1 MHMLGAPSHLLTR
14 LDDGESREI
23 TGRLALSAR
32 DDRLGP
38 RLFGLLMSDR
48 CLSADMT
55 GLTAG
60 LFALLTG
67 GDGVRAGFR
76 GLPAGLGALLTRFGG
91 LDASLASDLARRLG
105 LGPLL
110 RRAVL

>member
-1 MHMLGAPSHLLTR
+1 MHMLGAPAHLFTR
-14 LDDGESREI
+14 LDDGASCEI

-32 DDRLGP
+32 DDRLSP
-38 RLFGLLMSDR
+38 RLFGLLMSDP

-60 LFALLTG
+60 FFALLTDD
-67 GDGVRAGFR
+67 DGLSAGLR
-76 GLPAGLGALLTRFGG
+76 GLPASLGALLTRFGG
-91 LDASLASDLARRLG
+91 LDASLASDFAPRLG

>member
-1 MHMLGAPSHLLTR
+1 MHMLGAPAHLLTR
-14 LDDGESREI
+14 QDDGASCEI

-48 CLSADMT
+48 GLSADMT
-55 GLTAG
+55 GLTAR

-67 GDGVRAGFR
+67 SDGVRAGFR
-76 GLPAGLGALLTRFGG
+76 GLPAGLDALLTRFGG
-91 LDASLASDLARRLG
+91 LDTSFASNLARRLG

>member
-1 MHMLGAPSHLLTR
+1 MHMLGAPTHLLAR
-14 LDDGESREI
+14 LDDGASREI
-23 TGRLALSAR
+23 AGRLALSAR

-48 CLSADMT
+48 CLSAH
-55 GLTAG
+55 L
-60 LFALLTG
+60 
-67 GDGVRAGFR
+67 RC
-76 GLPAGLGALLTRFGG
+76 LPAGLDALLTRLCG
-91 LDASLASDLARRLG
+91 LDASLASDFARRLG

>member
-1 MHMLGAPSHLLTR
+1 MHMLGAPPHLLTR
-14 LDDGESREI
+14 QDDAASRKI

-32 DDRLGP
+32 DDGLGP
-38 RLFGLLMSDR
+38 RPFGLLMSDG

-55 GLTAG
+55 GLTAR
-60 LFALLTG
+60 LFALLPG
-67 GDGVRAGFR
+67 GDGVRAGVR
-76 GLPAGLGALLTRFGG
+76 CLPAGLDALLTRFGG
-91 LDASLASDLARRLG
+91 LDASFASDFARRLG